1 MKIILEKAKE
11 AVEGSEVDEELVLE
25 DSSRTLDFNEE
36 VPKYD
41 IQKVTVSHIKETN
54 TVSNSILDL
63 KKEHTCIWCNMTF
76 SRETSLRGHMFMC
89 KAYIWKS
96 ITLGVDIA
104 VEEEHHP
111 LGFEVTRL
119 L

>member
-11 AVEGSEVDEELVLE
+11 AVEGSEVEEELVLE
-25 DSSRTLDFNEE
+25 DSSRTIDLNEE

-54 TVSNSILDL
+54 SIVDL
-63 KKEHTCIWCNMTF
+63 KKKHTCIWCNMTF
-76 SRETSLRGHMFMC
+76 SRETSLRGHMSMC

-111 LGFEVTRL
+111 LGFEVTQL

>member
-11 AVEGSEVDEELVLE
+11 AVEGSEEEELVLE
-25 DSSRTLDFNEE
+25 DFNQE

-54 TVSNSILDL
+54 SIVDL
-63 KKEHTCIWCNMTF
+63 KKKHTCIWCNMTF

-96 ITLGVDIA
+96 ITLGDDIV